1 MTIWNDPPRPVLPA
15 PAAKQPPPK
24 QPPPKQPPAKN
35 LGIYDLIV
43 IGSSFGGVMAA
54 WPSVMAGKNVLMIER
69 GDWVPRGPQNRGAD
83 GFFAL
88 TSVQFRRA
96 YRVLA
101 GGEGDTL
108 GTIACVGGASV
119 FFGGVSLRLRERDF
133 EVDPEIVGGRGRMA
147 ASTGSRA
154 VLFEG
159 RSAAWR
165 GWFGRAG
172 SDGTVA
178 VGLPSGGA
186 AACAD
191 G

>member
-1 MTIWNDPPRPVLPA
+1 
-15 PAAKQPPPK
+15 
-24 QPPPKQPPAKN
+24 
-35 LGIYDLIV
+35 
-43 IGSSFGGVMAA
+43 MAA

-88 TSVQFRRA
+88 TPAYSSDA
-96 YRVLA
+96 PYRVLA
-101 GGEGDTL
+101 GGESDTL

-133 EVDPEIVGGRGRMA
+133 EADPEIVGDSGA
-147 ASTGSRA
+147 EWPYSVPGSRA

-159 RSAAWR
+159 RTAAWR
-165 GWFGRAG
+165 RRCGRAG
-172 SDGTVA
+172 SDRTVA
-178 VGLPSGGA
+178 VGGVPAAGA